1 MYSPPEFVIEQ
12 RPALLEFVRANAFGQ
27 LISLVDGQPVVTHLP
42 FAVDADSGL
51 LLAHLARA
59 NPQWRALDGESVL
72 VTFQG
77 PHAYVSPTWYAGP
90 GVPTWNYQA
99 VHVRGRCRVFDDSAR
114 LAALLASL
122 SQTYEAGRDQPWN
135 GDYDP
140 RLLKGIVGLEI
151 AIDDMQGKFKLSQ
164 NRPPE
169 DRQRVAVELRAAG
182 YVELAAAM
190 VAVAD

>member
-90 GVPTWNYQA
+90 GVPTWNYQV
-99 VHVRGRCRVFDDSAR
+99 VHIRGRCRVFDDSAR

>member
-42 FAVDADSGL
+42 FAVDAASGL